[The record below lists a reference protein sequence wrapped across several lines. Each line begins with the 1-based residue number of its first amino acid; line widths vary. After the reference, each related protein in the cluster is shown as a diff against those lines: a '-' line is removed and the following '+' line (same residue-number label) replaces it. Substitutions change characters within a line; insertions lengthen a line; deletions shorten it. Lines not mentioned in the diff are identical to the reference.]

1 MRFLNR
7 FFTMKPYILD
17 ADVNKLCIRVM
28 KKLIEKTQNSESIS
42 IDKNTIF
49 KEVNNGSTGID
60 AFNNDNAE
68 LKKRVL
74 QELVA
79 RGHIKEDE
87 NSAKIKIT
95 SIAKEYPEYTT
106 T

>member
-1 MRFLNR
+1 M
-7 FFTMKPYILD
+7 
-17 ADVNKLCIRVM
+17 
-28 KKLIEKTQNSESIS
+28 
-42 IDKNTIF
+42 
-49 KEVNNGSTGID
+49 NNASTGID
-60 AFNNDNAE
+60 AFNTDNTE
-68 LKKRVL
+68 LKQRVL

>member
-1 MRFLNR
+1 
-7 FFTMKPYILD
+7 MKPYILD

-28 KKLIEKTQNSESIS
+28 KKLIEKTHNSESIS

-49 KEVNNGSTGID
+49 EELNASTGID
-60 AFNNDNAE
+60 AFNTDNIE
-68 LKKRVL
+68 LKQRVL

-79 RGHIKEDE
+79 RGHIREDE

>member
-7 FFTMKPYILD
+7 YSTMKPYILD

-28 KKLIEKTQNSESIS
+28 KKLIEKTHNSESIS

-49 KEVNNGSTGID
+49 EEVNNASTGID
-60 AFNNDNAE
+60 AFNTENTE

-87 NSAKIKIT
+87 NSAIKIT